1 MADEDRLRELIA
13 QINREEEEKKR
24 AAVAKYMPEERRGA
38 AEEELRRAF
47 EDSRK
52 SDSPI
57 ENMPQ
62 RKGIGSKTPYMQKMP
77 YRRDSDGGPYIK
89 KL

>member
-1 MADEDRLRELIA
+1 MAEEDRLRELIA
-13 QINREEEEKKR
+13 QINRENEEKKR
-24 AAVAKYMPEERRGA
+24 GEIAKYIPEEYRGS
-38 AEEELRRAF
+38 AEDELRRAF
-47 EDSRK
+47 EESRK
-52 SDSPI
+52 KKSI

-62 RKGIGSKTPYMQKMP
+62 RRRGDSKTPYMQKMP

>member
-24 AAVAKYMPEERRGA
+24 GDRAKYIPEEYRGS
-38 AEEELRRAF
+38 AEDELRRAF
-47 EDSRK
+47 EESRK

-62 RKGIGSKTPYMQKMP
+62 RRGSGSKTPYMQKMP
-77 YRRDSDGGPYIK
+77 YRRDRGDSPYIK

>member
-13 QINREEEEKKR
+13 QINRENEEKKR
-24 AAVAKYMPEERRGA
+24 GEIAKYIPEEYRGS

-47 EDSRK
+47 EESRK

-62 RKGIGSKTPYMQKMP
+62 RRGSGSKAPYMQKMP
-77 YRRDSDGGPYIK
+77 YRRGSGDSPYIK

>member
-24 AAVAKYMPEERRGA
+24 GDRAKYIPEEYRGA

-47 EDSRK
+47 EESRK

-62 RKGIGSKTPYMQKMP
+62 RRGSGSKTPYMQKMP
-77 YRRDSDGGPYIK
+77 YRRGEGDGPYIK